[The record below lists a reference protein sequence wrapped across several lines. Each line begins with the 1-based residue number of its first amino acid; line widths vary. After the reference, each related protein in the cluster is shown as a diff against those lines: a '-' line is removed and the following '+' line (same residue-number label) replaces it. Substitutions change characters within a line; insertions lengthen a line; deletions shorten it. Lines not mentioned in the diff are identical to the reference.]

1 MMQGM
6 GGGGMTGMMAG
17 MGVVWLLAIVVLVLL
32 AAALVKYLWK
42 G

>member
-1 MMQGM
+1 MMQRM
-6 GGGGMTGMMAG
+6 GGGMAGMMAG

-32 AAALVKYLWK
+32 APALVKYVWK

>member
-6 GGGGMTGMMAG
+6 GGGMAGMMAG

-32 AAALVKYLWK
+32 AAALVKYVWK